1 MFACFLTEQR
11 LLQDLVAANEQRL
24 RSQKESER
32 LRKHAKRKRFD
43 CFTFVQRRTALIL
56 YIMGDFDKRPVVFY
70 LLSLMRMLPHD
81 ATEADQEGL
90 FRVVE
95 DWFLDCNDVEVDS
108 FMQETIPG
116 DASLFKRAR
125 SILND
130 HALRDWVFSMNVCKG
145 LAPTCRDVAIK
156 WDMIAETQVPL
167 VGDDHASQRQNLK
180 VSRNR
185 HFFIVGETEWRYQ
198 WARYRLGR
206 LLLAHRL
213 LLRLP
218 LAYLQLEIIKKSA
231 GY

>member
-1 MFACFLTEQR
+1 
-11 LLQDLVAANEQRL
+11 
-24 RSQKESER
+24 
-32 LRKHAKRKRFD
+32 
-43 CFTFVQRRTALIL
+43 
-56 YIMGDFDKRPVVFY
+56 
-70 LLSLMRMLPHD
+70 MRMLPHD
-81 ATEADQEGL
+81 ATEADREGL

-95 DWFLDCNDVEVDS
+95 DWFLACSDIEVDS

-125 SILND
+125 SILKD

-198 WARYRLGR
+198 WARYRLWRGFTRPQIAAKVAVGPFTIGNHQKVSR
-206 LLLAHRL
+206 LLECVNF
-213 LLRLP
+213 
-218 LAYLQLEIIKKSA
+218 QLNFN
-231 GY
+231 